1 MKRST
6 KRQWLNEVI
15 TGLLV
20 AAVFAVVVPGDA
32 SAQNLAVAGT
42 QASTQIMAPFVQFTS
57 YIAYALGSVMTVAGI
72 AGCKK
77 HADNPG
83 SNPLAPALGRLGSGA
98 AFLSAPTVAGMLAG
112 TATSSGITGT
122 ATYAGIGGF

>member
-1 MKRST
+1 MQHALKQQLFKET
-6 KRQWLNEVI
+6 L

-20 AAVFAVVVPGDA
+20 AAIFATIIPGA
-32 SAQNLAVAGT
+32 AFAQNLAAVGT
-42 QASTQIMAPFVQFTS
+42 AAQTSILKPFVELIS
-57 YIAYALGSVMTVAGI
+57 YISYSMGTVMTVAGI

-83 SNPLAPALGRLGSGA
+83 SNPLAPALGRLSAGS

-112 TATSSGITGT
+112 TAVNSNITGT
-122 ATYAGIGGF
+122 ATYSGIGGF

>member
-1 MKRST
+1 MSHAVK
-6 KRQWLNEVI
+6 KELFNEIV

-20 AAVFAVVVPGDA
+20 ACVFAAIMPADGW
-32 SAQNLAVAGT
+32 AQNLQAVGLAAS
-42 QASTQIMAPFVQFTS
+42 QAVLKPFVEIVS
-57 YIAYALGSVMTVAGI
+57 YVSYSLGSVMTVAGI

-112 TATSSGITGT
+112 TATDSSITGT
-122 ATYAGIGGF
+122 ASYAGIGNF